1 MLGRR
6 LPMQGE
12 HEMAPKP
19 VYQGPRH
26 KERGL
31 WAETSAQDTVI
42 KGARKV

>member
-1 MLGRR
+1 
-6 LPMQGE
+6 MQGE

-31 WAETSAQDTVI
+31 WAETVQDTVI